1 MKNNFKSFKHQITI
15 LFLLLMVSVPSFGQ
29 DDLLDILEEDNSS
42 QTTSVVTSIFKGTRL
57 INGQSIETR
66 SKGVLELIISHRF
79 GTLNSGLRNLY
90 GLDEAN
96 IRIGL
101 DYSVTNNLTLG
112 IGRSS
117 YQKVIDGFLK
127 YKLLTQREGAH
138 SFPFTLVAYSNVS
151 INTLE
156 WPDPSR
162 DYDFAHRN
170 TYTNQLLFAKK
181 FNRGLSLQVMPTV
194 VHRNLVSR
202 NVEDNLIFA
211 LGVGGR
217 QKLTS
222 RLAMTFEYYYQFN
235 NESPNNYINALALG
249 LDIETGGHVFQLH
262 FTNARPTFE
271 RGFITETQG
280 NLFKGDIHFGFNIS
294 RTFQL
299 HK

>member
-1 MKNNFKSFKHQITI
+1 MKSNYRIFKYSLAV
-15 LFLLLMVSVPSFGQ
+15 LFLILVSSFPSFAQ
-29 DDLLDILEEDNSS
+29 DDLLDLLEEEGPS
-42 QTTSVVTSIFKGTRL
+42 QETSVVTSTFKGTRL

-66 SKGVLELIISHRF
+66 SKGVLELIIAHRF

-101 DYSVTNNLTLG
+101 DYSVSDKFTIGL
-112 IGRSS
+112 GRSS
-117 YQKVIDGFLK
+117 YQKVVDGFLK
-127 YKLLTQREGAH
+127 YKVLTQREGAH
-138 SFPFTLVAYSNVS
+138 GFPFTLVAYSNLS

-156 WPDPSR
+156 WPDPDR

-170 TYTNQLLFAKK
+170 AYTHQLLIAKK
-181 FNRGLSLQVMPTV
+181 FKGGLSLQLMPTI
-194 VHRNLVSR
+194 VHRNLVSKT
-202 NVEDNLIFA
+202 VENNLVYAI
-211 LGVGGR
+211 GIGGR

-235 NESPNNYINALALG
+235 NESPNNYNNALALG

-280 NLFKGDIHFGFNIS
+280 DFFKGDIHFGFNIS